1 MCKIVIDN
9 AECDESNYNFIISNI
24 VLSQTKQ
31 FTYRSILEEI
41 KQVFGSIT
49 TIIEDTLKS
58 CLIRLRDDG
67 FLWVLGSYYM
77 VEI

>member
-9 AECDESNYNFIISNI
+9 AKCDESNYNFIISNV
-24 VLSQTKQ
+24 VLSQTTQ
-31 FTYRSILEEI
+31 FTYASILEKIE
-41 KQVFGSIT
+41 QVFGSIT

-67 FLWVLGSYYM
+67 FLCVLGSYYM